1 MTGEEE
7 ALNYSQVN
15 LWSVAETDSKVA
27 QKEAHLLTLLSS
39 TIYTKVNA
47 ITLQLV
53 AVEQLHWSG
62 LPEDSSVLKIKLEA
76 AQCNR

>member
-1 MTGEEE
+1 LTGEEE

-47 ITLQLV
+47 ITLL
-53 AVEQLHWSG
+53 
-62 LPEDSSVLKIKLEA
+62 
-76 AQCNR
+76 N